1 LPLAFLLGFAIAF
14 VGSMPMSGP
23 VAVLI
28 MTRALR
34 RERRSALLSA
44 LGAALVEATYAGS
57 IAYVLPHLFGRT
69 RGVVL
74 ASLAVGCLVVT
85 ALGVLLL
92 ARPTAAN
99 KVAATS
105 PRHGLLSGA
114 LSSLLNPTLIATWTV
129 AVSALT
135 VNDWLSPEPRSALTF
150 AIGVCLG
157 SLLWFTVVIT
167 AIGAWQH
174 RVTPALQAKVL
185 RGMGALL
192 IVSGAFL
199 GVRFVTQLTS
209 KREPVAPR
217 SIERAG
223 HFLSH
228 KERSEQQ

>member
-1 LPLAFLLGFAIAF
+1 LLLAFLLGFTIAF

-34 RERRSALLSA
+34 RERRSAMLSA
-44 LGAALVEATYAGS
+44 LGAALVEAVYAGT
-57 IAYVLPHLFGRT
+57 IAYLLPHLFGRT

-74 ASLAVGCLVVT
+74 ASLGLGCLIVT

-92 ARPTAAN
+92 ARPTAASR
-99 KVAATS
+99 VAPTS
-105 PRHGLLSGA
+105 ARHGLLRGA

-135 VNDWLSPEPRSALTF
+135 ANNWLSAEPGSALTF
-150 AIGVCLG
+150 ALGVSLG
-157 SLLWFTVVIT
+157 SLLWFALVIV
-167 AIGAWQH
+167 AVGAWH
-174 RVTPALQAKVL
+174 RRVTPALQANVL

-192 IVSGAFL
+192 IVSGVFL
-199 GVRFVTQLTS
+199 GARFVTQLTS
-209 KREPVAPR
+209 KGEPAAPR

-223 HFLSH
+223 RFLSH
-228 KERSEQQ
+228 EQRSEQQ